1 VADRELEK
9 RVLSYALKPVEVKH
23 YIDPREQLRS

>member
-9 RVLSYALKPVEVKH
+9 RVLSYALERTMAKH
-23 YIDPREQLRS
+23 YIYARRTRHS